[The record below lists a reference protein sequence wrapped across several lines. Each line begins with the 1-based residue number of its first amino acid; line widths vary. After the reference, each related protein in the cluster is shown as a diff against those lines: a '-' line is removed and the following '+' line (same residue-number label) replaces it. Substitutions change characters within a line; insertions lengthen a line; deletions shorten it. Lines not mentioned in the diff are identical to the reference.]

1 MNLLICSVRMQ
12 NIQEKNNTNIFKR
25 KSKTVENIKD
35 PKIIELEARLE
46 AEQRL
51 VKQLMGLLNDR
62 TEIVTNV
69 CNALEKKN
77 AEIMRLR
84 QRERDLLDVIYEDQI
99 NTMRSED
106 YE

>member
-1 MNLLICSVRMQ
+1 M
-12 NIQEKNNTNIFKR
+12 NIFKR

-35 PKIIELEARLE
+35 PKIIELGARLE

-69 CNALEKKN
+69 CKALEKKN
-77 AEIMRLR
+77 TEIMRLR

>member
-1 MNLLICSVRMQ
+1 M
-12 NIQEKNNTNIFKR
+12 NIFKK
-25 KSKTVENIKD
+25 KSKAVENIKD

-51 VKQLMGLLNDR
+51 VKQLMCLLNDR

-69 CNALEKKN
+69 CKALEKKN
-77 AEIMRLR
+77 TEIMRLR

>member
-1 MNLLICSVRMQ
+1 M
-12 NIQEKNNTNIFKR
+12 NIFTRKR
-25 KSKTVENIKD
+25 KTVENIKD

-69 CNALEKKN
+69 CSTLEKKN

-84 QRERDLLDVIYEDQI
+84 QRERDLLDVIYEEQI
-99 NTMRSED
+99 NAIRSED

>member
-1 MNLLICSVRMQ
+1 M
-12 NIQEKNNTNIFKR
+12 NIFKR

-46 AEQRL
+46 TEQRL

-69 CNALEKKN
+69 CKALEKKN
-77 AEIMRLR
+77 TEIMRLR
-84 QRERDLLDVIYEDQI
+84 QREYDLLDVIYEDQI

>member
-1 MNLLICSVRMQ
+1 M
-12 NIQEKNNTNIFKR
+12 NIFKR

-77 AEIMRLR
+77 TEIMHLR
-84 QRERDLLDVIYEDQI
+84 RRERDLLDVIYEDQI

>member
-1 MNLLICSVRMQ
+1 M
-12 NIQEKNNTNIFKR
+12 NIFKR
-25 KSKTVENIKD
+25 KSKTAESMKD
-35 PKIIELEARLE
+35 PKIVELEGRLE

-69 CNALEKKN
+69 CKALEKKN
-77 AEIMRLR
+77 TEIMRLR
-84 QRERDLLDVIYEDQI
+84 QRERDLLDVIYEEQI

>member
-1 MNLLICSVRMQ
+1 M
-12 NIQEKNNTNIFKR
+12 NIFKR

-35 PKIIELEARLE
+35 PKIVELEARLE

-69 CNALEKKN
+69 CKALEKKN
-77 AEIMRLR
+77 TEIMRLR

>member
-1 MNLLICSVRMQ
+1 M
-12 NIQEKNNTNIFKR
+12 NIFKR
-25 KSKTVENIKD
+25 KNRTSENIKD
-35 PKIIELEARLE
+35 PKIVELEARLE

-69 CNALEKKN
+69 CKALEKKN
-77 AEIMRLR
+77 TEIMRLR

>member
-1 MNLLICSVRMQ
+1 M
-12 NIQEKNNTNIFKR
+12 NIFKR
-25 KSKTVENIKD
+25 KSKIVENIKD

-77 AEIMRLR
+77 TEIMRLR

-99 NTMRSED
+99 NTMRGED

>member
-1 MNLLICSVRMQ
+1 M
-12 NIQEKNNTNIFKR
+12 NIFKR
-25 KSKTVENIKD
+25 KNENIKD
-35 PKIIELEARLE
+35 PKVVELEGRLE
-46 AEQRL
+46 NEQMLRE
-51 VKQLMGLLNDR
+51 QLIGLLKDR

-69 CNALEKKN
+69 CKALEKKN
-77 AEIMRLR
+77 IEIMRLR

>member
-1 MNLLICSVRMQ
+1 M
-12 NIQEKNNTNIFKR
+12 NIFKR
-25 KSKTVENIKD
+25 KSKIVENIKD

-51 VKQLMGLLNDR
+51 VKQLIGLLKDR

-69 CNALEKKN
+69 CSALEKKN
-77 AEIMRLR
+77 TEIMRLR
-84 QRERDLLDVIYEDQI
+84 QRERDLLDVIYEEQI

>member
-1 MNLLICSVRMQ
+1 M
-12 NIQEKNNTNIFKR
+12 NIFKR

-62 TEIVTNV
+62 TEIVINV
-69 CNALEKKN
+69 CKALEKKN
-77 AEIMRLR
+77 TEIMRLR
-84 QRERDLLDVIYEDQI
+84 QREHDLLDVIYEDQI

>member
-1 MNLLICSVRMQ
+1 M
-12 NIQEKNNTNIFKR
+12 NIFKR

-35 PKIIELEARLE
+35 PKIVELEAHLE

-69 CNALEKKN
+69 CKALEKKN
-77 AEIMRLR
+77 TEIMRLR
-84 QRERDLLDVIYEDQI
+84 QRERDLLDVIYEEQI

>member
-1 MNLLICSVRMQ
+1 M
-12 NIQEKNNTNIFKR
+12 NIFKR
-25 KSKTVENIKD
+25 KNKTTENIKD
-35 PKIIELEARLE
+35 SKIIELEARLE

-69 CNALEKKN
+69 CKALEKKN
-77 AEIMRLR
+77 TEIMRLR
-84 QRERDLLDVIYEDQI
+84 QRERDLLEVIYEDQI
-99 NTMRSED
+99 NAIRSED

>member
-1 MNLLICSVRMQ
+1 M
-12 NIQEKNNTNIFKR
+12 NIFKR

-46 AEQRL
+46 TEQRL

-77 AEIMRLR
+77 TEIMRLR
-84 QRERDLLDVIYEDQI
+84 QREHDLLDVIYEDQI

>member
-1 MNLLICSVRMQ
+1 M
-12 NIQEKNNTNIFKR
+12 NIFKR
-25 KSKTVENIKD
+25 KGKTVENIKD
-35 PKIIELEARLE
+35 PKIVELEARLE

-69 CNALEKKN
+69 CSTLEKKN

-84 QRERDLLDVIYEDQI
+84 QRERDLLDVIYEEQV
-99 NTMRSED
+99 NAMRSED

>member
-1 MNLLICSVRMQ
+1 M
-12 NIQEKNNTNIFKR
+12 NIFKR
-25 KSKTVENIKD
+25 KNENIKD
-35 PKIIELEARLE
+35 PKIVELEGRLE
-46 AEQRL
+46 NEQMLRE
-51 VKQLMGLLNDR
+51 QLIGLLKDR

-69 CNALEKKN
+69 CKALEKKN
-77 AEIMRLR
+77 IEIMRLR

>member
-1 MNLLICSVRMQ
+1 M
-12 NIQEKNNTNIFKR
+12 NIFKR
-25 KSKTVENIKD
+25 KNKTVENIKD

-69 CNALEKKN
+69 CKALEKKN
-77 AEIMRLR
+77 TEIMRLR
-84 QRERDLLDVIYEDQI
+84 QREHDLLDVIYEDQI
-99 NTMRSED
+99 NTIRSED

>member
-1 MNLLICSVRMQ
+1 M
-12 NIQEKNNTNIFKR
+12 NIFKR
-25 KSKTVENIKD
+25 KSKTVENIKN

-69 CNALEKKN
+69 CKALEKKN
-77 AEIMRLR
+77 TEIMRLR

-99 NTMRSED
+99 NTMRSKD

>member
-1 MNLLICSVRMQ
+1 M
-12 NIQEKNNTNIFKR
+12 NIFKR

-35 PKIIELEARLE
+35 SKIIELEARLE
-46 AEQRL
+46 TEQRL

-69 CNALEKKN
+69 CKALEKKN
-77 AEIMRLR
+77 TEIMRLR
-84 QRERDLLDVIYEDQI
+84 QREHDLLDVIYEDQI

>member
-1 MNLLICSVRMQ
+1 M
-12 NIQEKNNTNIFKR
+12 NIFKR
-25 KSKTVENIKD
+25 KNKTTENIKD

-46 AEQRL
+46 AKQIL
-51 VKQLMGLLNDR
+51 VEQLMGLLKDR
-62 TEIVTNV
+62 TEIVANV
-69 CNALEKKN
+69 CNTLEKKN
-77 AEIMRLR
+77 TEIMRLR

>member
-1 MNLLICSVRMQ
+1 M
-12 NIQEKNNTNIFKR
+12 NIFKR

-35 PKIIELEARLE
+35 FKIVELEARLE

-69 CNALEKKN
+69 CKALEKKN
-77 AEIMRLR
+77 TEIMRLR
-84 QRERDLLDVIYEDQI
+84 QRERDLLDVIHEEQV
-99 NTMRSED
+99 NVMRSED

>member
-1 MNLLICSVRMQ
+1 M
-12 NIQEKNNTNIFKR
+12 NIFKR
-25 KSKTVENIKD
+25 KSKAVENIKD
-35 PKIIELEARLE
+35 PKIVELEARLE

-69 CNALEKKN
+69 CKALEKKN
-77 AEIMRLR
+77 TEIMRLR
-84 QRERDLLDVIYEDQI
+84 QRERDLLDVIYEEQV

>member
-1 MNLLICSVRMQ
+1 M
-12 NIQEKNNTNIFKR
+12 NIFKK

-69 CNALEKKN
+69 CKALEKKN
-77 AEIMRLR
+77 TEIMRLR
-84 QRERDLLDVIYEDQI
+84 QRERDLLDVIHEEQV
-99 NTMRSED
+99 NVMRSKD

>member
-1 MNLLICSVRMQ
+1 M
-12 NIQEKNNTNIFKR
+12 NIFKR

-69 CNALEKKN
+69 CKALEKKN
-77 AEIMRLR
+77 TEIMRLR
-84 QRERDLLDVIYEDQI
+84 QRERELLDVIYEDQI
-99 NTMRSED
+99 NAMRSED

>member
-1 MNLLICSVRMQ
+1 M
-12 NIQEKNNTNIFKR
+12 NIFKR

-46 AEQRL
+46 TEQRL

-69 CNALEKKN
+69 CKALEKKN
-77 AEIMRLR
+77 TEIMRLR
-84 QRERDLLDVIYEDQI
+84 QRECDLLDVIYEDRI

>member
-1 MNLLICSVRMQ
+1 M
-12 NIQEKNNTNIFKR
+12 NIFKR

-35 PKIIELEARLE
+35 SKIVELEARLE

-69 CNALEKKN
+69 CKALEKKN
-77 AEIMRLR
+77 TEIMRLR
-84 QRERDLLDVIYEDQI
+84 QRERDLLDVIHEEQV

>member
-1 MNLLICSVRMQ
+1 M
-12 NIQEKNNTNIFKR
+12 NIFKR
-25 KSKTVENIKD
+25 KSKTIENIKD

-51 VKQLMGLLNDR
+51 VKQLMSLLNDR

-69 CNALEKKN
+69 CKALEKKN
-77 AEIMRLR
+77 IEIMRLR

>member
-1 MNLLICSVRMQ
+1 M
-12 NIQEKNNTNIFKR
+12 NIFKR

-46 AEQRL
+46 AEQKL

-69 CNALEKKN
+69 CKALEKKN
-77 AEIMRLR
+77 TEIMRLR
-84 QRERDLLDVIYEDQI
+84 QRERELLDVIYEDQI
-99 NTMRSED
+99 NAMRSED

>member
-1 MNLLICSVRMQ
+1 M
-12 NIQEKNNTNIFKR
+12 NIFKR

-35 PKIIELEARLE
+35 PKIVELEARLE

-51 VKQLMGLLNDR
+51 VKQLMSLLNDR

-69 CNALEKKN
+69 CKALEKKN
-77 AEIMRLR
+77 IEIMRLR

>member
-1 MNLLICSVRMQ
+1 M
-12 NIQEKNNTNIFKR
+12 NIFKR

-69 CNALEKKN
+69 CKALEKKN
-77 AEIMRLR
+77 TEIMRLR
-84 QRERDLLDVIYEDQI
+84 QRERDLLDIIYEEQI